1 MSIARTLIAAA
12 ALAAVSVIPASAQDF
27 NAAPNYGTVNL
38 RTGFTPDPFMVQ
50 VQSGGTL
57 NAERISASCLGFIS
71 NAPDVRLNFV
81 GGSNLPLVISAASNA
96 DTTLVINGP
105 DGRWYCDDDGG
116 ANGLN
121 PGIRFNNPM
130 SGRYEIWVGTFG
142 STNNHP
148 ARLEISELT
157 TQ

>member
-1 MSIARTLIAAA
+1 MSIARKLIAAA
-12 ALAAVSVIPASAQDF
+12 ALATVAVIPASAQDF
-27 NAAPNYGTVNL
+27 NAAPNYGTLNL
-38 RTGFTPDPFMVQ
+38 ATGFTPDPAMVQ
-50 VQSGGTL
+50 VQSGGNL
-57 NAERISASCLGFIS
+57 NAERISPNCRGFIS
-71 NAPDVRLNFV
+71 NAPDIRLNFA
-81 GGSNLPLVISAASNA
+81 GGSNLPLVISVASQA

-121 PGIRFNNPM
+121 PGIRFNNPA

-142 STNNHP
+142 STSNHP
-148 ARLEISELT
+148 ARVEVSELT